1 MLFFSD
7 NPYRRKRKIDSRVS
21 CLDRFRAVRWLAQ
34 HTAGHQREHHIH
46 RNHEAA
52 EGQYRYGRIRSGEI
66 VGGYGQANTGVTH
79 AAANGQHLAFLISGP
94 PINQPTTQEPMIN
107 SIMASIPFVPIN
119 LIAGVLY
126 LPAMTAAMMKITMD
140 SLPNHKPS
148 LGACW
153 GIRLCKARPTSAGTT
168 MRINS
173 IRISQANGDFP
184 APSP

>member
-7 NPYRRKRKIDSRVS
+7 NPYLRKRKIDSRVS

-66 VGGYGQANTGVTH
+66 VGSDGQANTGVTH
-79 AAANGQHLAFLISGP
+79 AAANGQHLAISDFGATH
-94 PINQPTTQEPMIN
+94 QPMIN
-107 SIMASIPFVPIN
+107 STMASIPFVPIN

-148 LGACW
+148 FGACW

-168 MRINS
+168 MRRNS